1 MYPVVPELVREHEVQ
16 ESAEG
21 RSLGEATRDGTGSGA
36 EVVEDERGA
45 AVAEETSDES
55 HDLLGYAL

>member
-1 MYPVVPELVREHEVQ
+1 MYPVVRELVCKHEVQ

-21 RSLGEATRDGTGSGA
+21 RSLGEAIGDGTRGRV
-36 EVVEDERGA
+36 EVVDDERGA

-55 HDLLGYAL
+55 HGLLGCAL